1 MSLRL
6 LFIQHAGT
14 PGGSVVSLRYLVE
27 GMIGAGHDVAVAMV
41 EPNSEVRTLYE
52 GCGATVLDTPEI
64 PLFRHTTAGWARL
77 GDPRACLYQARAF
90 AKRSAGVARARQLIN
105 AWKPDVVHLNSV
117 TLAILA
123 NGLRDCGVPLVWHVR
138 ESPVRGYCGMRLR
151 YLRESLLHEAD
162 EIIFLSEADRQAWV
176 QGRRGQVVH
185 NVVPIHDQPGA
196 EAIGKE
202 RERFGLEPGDRA
214 VAYVGGLTEIK
225 GIFPLIQA
233 VRELAPR
240 FPRLRIVSPGMELT
254 EPRTLKARIA
264 RSVLPAL
271 GLARDYERANHEI
284 RSPELAAFFRRS
296 PFVHDILPVLAACEF
311 LVFPSTRPHFARP
324 VVEAANVGRP
334 AIGSDLG
341 GVRDLIEPGRTGVL
355 VPAGNAKAL
364 AAAMDQLLSDPA
376 HTAAM
381 GQAARETARDR
392 FDAAAQ
398 VKRIAGIYEAV
409 RRGAKRSG
417 GTPVEQAATA

>member
-1 MSLRL
+1 
-6 LFIQHAGT
+6 
-14 PGGSVVSLRYLVE
+14 
-27 GMIGAGHDVAVAMV
+27 
-41 EPNSEVRTLYE
+41 
-52 GCGATVLDTPEI
+52 
-64 PLFRHTTAGWARL
+64 
-77 GDPRACLYQARAF
+77 
-90 AKRSAGVARARQLIN
+90 
-105 AWKPDVVHLNSV
+105 
-117 TLAILA
+117 
-123 NGLRDCGVPLVWHVR
+123 
-138 ESPVRGYCGMRLR
+138 
-151 YLRESLLHEAD
+151 
-162 EIIFLSEADRQAWV
+162 
-176 QGRRGQVVH
+176 VH
-185 NVVPIHDQPGA
+185 NVVPIRDQPGA

-225 GIFPLIQA
+225 GIFPLIEA

-240 FPRLRIVSPGMELT
+240 FPRLRIVAPGMELT

-264 RSVLPAL
+264 RRVLPAL

-284 RSPELAAFFRRS
+284 GSPELAAFFRRS
-296 PFVHDILPVLAACEF
+296 SFVHDILPVIAACEF
-311 LVFPSTRPHFARP
+311 IVFPSTRPHFARP

-341 GVRDLIEPGRTGVL
+341 GVCDLIEPGRTGVL

-381 GQAARETARDR
+381 GQAARETARNR

-409 RRGAKRSG
+409 RRGVNRSG